1 MHSKNDRLVIFLIVG
16 GCLLMLIGAVSFLLS
31 DLQQKNLPG
40 AVTNQ
45 TDNVTAS
52 EPAVVATEN
61 SGESTVPSEK
71 KILDQI
77 INALNDEGKEEEA
90 YKNILGLQVEKFE
103 LEDFKLYMNV
113 LRLACSGNVVG
124 YKPVSA
130 TEAKAIN
137 LEMSY
142 NNSSNLPFID
152 KYKYFN
158 LVSERMNGNKKIT
171 KMNLLVFSYSTGKI
185 QLTQRLLTDMVEPYY
200 MARLYANGLQS
211 GETNLIA
218 NVLYTDL
225 PQEENLRVLQ
235 AEKYLFYYR
244 NNVRAGFDNCR
255 IEEIRPDYWLV
266 SFPLLDAQAQK
277 TEFKQ
282 TSSKTAATNS
292 KNVAVAATSISEAAN
307 SKGNSN
313 RAFYDQVAP
322 FNELHY
328 SSKFYVRLQKDK
340 MRHYVRFVRQNN
352 TIVAFDNL
360 PEQELAGTWNITR
373 LGNKQYINVSAPYN
387 LAQVKN
393 MIATPG
399 EQNLYQYSE
408 AIYGSLIRPQIKDA
422 DKAEKIYSRVMNYKT
437 SDFEAFSFVRGSLAD
452 NKLMVDFLAGRNE
465 QLVTDSNI
473 GIGITREDLLKMY
486 PDLAMSKYR
495 LIKGPTILEIQFD
508 NQSKSGILQRS
519 PAASDKVTG
528 ILFYSLEWY
537 QQNFDMANLRKVA
550 GEIK

>member
-266 SFPLLDAQAQK
+266 SFPLFDAQAQK

-360 PEQELAGTWNITR
+360 PEQELAGAWNITR

>member
-52 EPAVVATEN
+52 EPAVVATDN
-61 SGESTVPSEK
+61 PGESTVPSEK

-77 INALNDEGKEEEA
+77 INALNDENKEEEA

-113 LRLACSGNVVG
+113 LRLACNGNVVG

-158 LVSERMNGNKKIT
+158 LVSEHMNGNKKIT

-277 TEFKQ
+277 KEFKQ

-292 KNVAVAATSISEAAN
+292 KNVAVSDTSIRESAN

-360 PEQELAGTWNITR
+360 PEQELAGAWNITR
-373 LGNKQYINVSAPYN
+373 LGNKQYINVAAPYN

-408 AIYGSLIRPQIKDA
+408 AIYGSLIRPQIKDT

-473 GIGITREDLLKMY
+473 GIGMTREDLLKMY

>member
-360 PEQELAGTWNITR
+360 PEQELAGAWNITR

-473 GIGITREDLLKMY
+473 GIGITREGLLKMY